1 MPFYEYNDPTKL
13 DKKKYDEY
21 KEALTGSPITDSKS
35 FQVLFFLNKKKKKKK
50 KKKKEKKNNF

>member
-35 FQVLFFLNKKKKKKK
+35 FQVLLWIYILILKPFNKSIHVLFF
-50 KKKKEKKNNF
+50 